1 MKSRKILFMLF
12 VVSGLCACKGYNT
25 PETTIVESV
34 TLSETTLQLAVGSSA
49 TLVATVT
56 PKNAAVVGWSSSDP
70 SIAVVVNGQVTGISD
85 GIAVI
90 AAAAGSQVATCV
102 VTVGGGGQGGG
113 QQTSFEQYL
122 KGSDYYV
129 FLLDDAAMG
138 RIRGTVHDYRVNG
151 EYASP
156 GRPVEGVTCTMDI
169 WNGDVKDSNFGT
181 CKGTTA
187 FGDAGVQWLFWRS
200 GSMVWGNICGGIR
213 QWGTV
218 DFTGV
223 TDDYHFVIIYRTP
236 RMLAGTSVTV
246 KLYSTTGGEHNV
258 DRGLISQ
265 SHGEWDV
272 AEWSMADW
280 FADGLDWSQTVT
292 GSQANVVYSP
302 ALVVD
307 GANREF
313 EICAIFCYKP

>member
-1 MKSRKILFMLF
+1 MKQSKIIMLMAVLCLF
-12 VVSGLCACKGYNT
+12 ACKGQNT
-25 PETTIVESV
+25 PEIAGVESV
-34 TLSETTLQLAVGSSA
+34 TLNQSTMQLAVGSSA
-49 TLVATVT
+49 TLVATVA
-56 PKNAAVVGWSSSDP
+56 PKNAAIVEWSTSNP
-70 SIAVVVNGQVTGISD
+70 SVAVVVNGQVTGISE
-85 GIAVI
+85 GIAVV
-90 AAAAGSQVATCV
+90 AAAAGSKVATCV
-102 VTVGGGGQGGG
+102 VSVGTAGGQGN

-122 KGSDYYV
+122 QGSDYYV
-129 FLLDDAAMG
+129 FLLDDKAMA
-138 RIRGTVHDYRVNG
+138 RIKGTVHDYRVNG

-156 GRPVEGVTCTMDI
+156 GKPADGVTCTMDI

-181 CKGTTA
+181 CKGTSA
-187 FGDAGVQWLFWRS
+187 FGDTDVQWLFWRS
-200 GSMVWGNICGGIR
+200 GSMVWGNMCGGIR
-213 QWGTV
+213 QWRNV

-223 TDDYHFVIIYRTP
+223 TDDYNFVIIYRTP

-280 FADGLDWSQTVT
+280 FADGLDWKQPVT
-292 GSQANVVYSP
+292 GNTSNVVYSP
-302 ALVVD
+302 ALVVE

-313 EICAIFCYKP
+313 EIRAIFCYKK